1 LASASAI
8 AADASADAAAISET
22 NAVNAANDAETA
34 AANLPNATT
43 AGANKFIQS
52 NGTGT
57 AWEYKTDSQ
66 ARSSLGLVIGTNVQ
80 AYDVDTAKTDSP
92 QNFTA
97 PQRSALLVDNDGN
110 FDLSAKQN
118 FKCTTAAGL
127 TLTFSNQAD
136 GLSGSVYFVN
146 ASNHAIAA
154 HANTKLTT
162 SDLTKLSATGTYR
175 IDYMT
180 DGTNALCSVVGPYA

>member
-1 LASASAI
+1 MTTIVTRAGKGSPLTNSEM
-8 AADASADAAAISET
+8 DANLNNLNNDKLEAAAIANMLET
-22 NAVNAANDAETA
+22 
-34 AANLPNATT
+34 
-43 AGANKFIQS
+43 
-52 NGTGT
+52 
-57 AWEYKTDSQ
+57 TD
-66 ARSSLGLVIGTNVQ
+66 IGTSVQ
-80 AYDVDTAKTDSP
+80 AYDVDTAKTDVA
-92 QNFTA
+92 QNFTL
-97 PQRSALLVDNDGN
+97 PQRSALLTDNDGN

-175 IDYMT
+175 IDYLT

>member
-1 LASASAI
+1 MSQHDYVLENANGAEFR
-8 AADASADAAAISET
+8 ADINNALAAAVTLNSGATAPSTTYPFMFWADTAT
-22 NAVNAANDAETA
+22 NVLKQRNAANTSWVPVGPLGVDY
-34 AANLPNATT
+34 L
-43 AGANKFIQS
+43 GAV
-52 NGTGT
+52 
-57 AWEYKTDSQ
+57 KTDLS
-66 ARSSLGLVIGTNVQ
+66 
-80 AYDVDTAKTDSP
+80 

-97 PQRSALLVDNDGN
+97 PQRSALLTDNDGN

-127 TLTFSNQAD
+127 TLTFTNQAD
-136 GLSGSVYFVN
+136 GLSGSVYFIN

-175 IDYMT
+175 VDYLT

>member
-1 LASASAI
+1 MQAHDAQIIVYRDASEASAI
-8 AADASADAAAISET
+8 AAAASAAAA
-22 NAVNAANDAETA
+22 AVSAGAAAGVVLDHIAETDPHTQYVLESA
-34 AANLPNATT
+34 
-43 AGANKFIQS
+43 
-52 NGTGT
+52 
-57 AWEYKTDSQ
+57 
-66 ARSSLGLVIGTNVQ
+66 IGSTVQ
-80 AYDVDTAKTDSP
+80 AYDADTAKTDVA
-92 QNFTA
+92 QNYTL
-97 PQRSALLVDNDGN
+97 PQRSALLTDNDGN

-127 TLTFSNQAD
+127 TLTFTNQAD

-146 ASNHAIAA
+146 SSNHAIAA